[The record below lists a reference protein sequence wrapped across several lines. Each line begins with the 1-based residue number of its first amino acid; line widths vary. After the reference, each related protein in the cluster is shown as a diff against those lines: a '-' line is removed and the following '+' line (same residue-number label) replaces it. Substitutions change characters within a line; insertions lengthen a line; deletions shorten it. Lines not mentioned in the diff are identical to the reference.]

1 MRVSRSRVFN
11 RVTSASAFFCGI
23 ERYEQDSTRSAALC
37 PRQLRL
43 SCVALRIFKLRPLQR
58 LVPLPL
64 ARLPV
69 PRA

>member
-23 ERYEQDSTRSAALC
+23 ERYEQDSIRSAALC

-43 SCVALRIFKLRPLQR
+43 ASDETLKAAAIVKMLY
-58 LVPLPL
+58 
-64 ARLPV
+64 
-69 PRA
+69 